1 MTRPLVA
8 LDLDDTLLQNRAM
21 IHGIWQVVAQNFA
34 EKQIDPSVA
43 YDNLHDFYRQTAPG
57 MKAYDFDAHL
67 ESYGI
72 EVAAAYRAVKI
83 SALADGRY
91 EVAGV
96 ASFLAN
102 LRQFADVL
110 VLTYGFD
117 GYQRLK
123 ASLCPSLTDVDIITT
138 LDAKSNSLTSLSD
151 VRYMVDDRL
160 VPDLPD
166 GVQFVMVSLVGKP
179 VDPEAPQPVFTSL
192 KNVGEFLYEQLH

>member
-1 MTRPLVA
+1 MIRPLIV

-21 IHGIWQVVAQNFA
+21 IRGIWQVVAQNFA
-34 EKQIDPSVA
+34 EKQIDPRVA
-43 YDNLHDFYRQTAPG
+43 YDNMQDFYSQTALG

-67 ESYGI
+67 EFYGV
-72 EVAAAYRAVKI
+72 EVAAAYRAVKV
-83 SALADGRY
+83 SALADGRF

-96 ASFLAN
+96 ADFLAN
-102 LRQFADVL
+102 LQHFADVL

-123 ASLCPSLTDVDIITT
+123 ASLCPSLMDVDIITT
-138 LDAKSNSLTSLSD
+138 LGAKSDVLRTLSD
-151 VRYMVDDRL
+151 VCCVVDDR
-160 VPDLPD
+160 PIADLPD
-166 GVQFVMVSLVGKP
+166 CVQFVMVSLVGKP

>member
-1 MTRPLVA
+1 MIRPLIV

-21 IHGIWQVVAQNFA
+21 IRGIWQVVAQNFA
-34 EKQIDPSVA
+34 EKQIDPRVA
-43 YDNLHDFYRQTAPG
+43 YDNMQDFYSQTALG

-67 ESYGI
+67 EFYGV
-72 EVAAAYRAVKI
+72 EVAAAYRAVKV
-83 SALADGRY
+83 SALADGRF

-96 ASFLAN
+96 ADFLAN
-102 LRQFADVL
+102 LQHFADVL

-123 ASLCPSLTDVDIITT
+123 ASLCPSLMDVDIITT
-138 LDAKSNSLTSLSD
+138 LGAKSDVLRTLSD
-151 VRYMVDDRL
+151 VCCVVDDR
-160 VPDLPD
+160 PIADLPD